1 LGVKTASRFW
11 SGWRIQ
17 GWFEWLVAMASCV
30 AFLALEG
37 GLLYAYYHF
46 LKTGQW

>member
-30 AFLALEG
+30 VFLALEG